1 MTDLTFEAEKHEY
14 RWDGEVVPSVTKILA
29 PLNDFDRIPFDVL
42 EFARERGS
50 AVHAAISLA
59 QADDLDE
66 DSLDPVIVPYV
77 EGWRLFMAE
86 TGFQPEEWERP
97 LYHPRYRYAGTFDA
111 VGMLGKTR
119 AVVDFKTGLE
129 VPLSVGPQLA
139 AYQQL
144 INTERQG
151 RNPVLARY
159 ACQLTG
165 EGGYRL
171 EQFTRPD
178 DWVAFQSLLNLWKW
192 RMNGAK

>member
-1 MTDLTFEAEKHEY
+1 MSNEGLAFNELLHEY
-14 RWDGEVVPSVTKILA
+14 RWDGATVPSVTQILA
-29 PLNDFDRIPFDVL
+29 PLNDFARVPFDVL

-50 AVHAAISLA
+50 AVHAAIALA

-77 EGWRLFMAE
+77 AGWRLFMEE
-86 TGFQPEEWERP
+86 TRFVAEEWERP

-111 VGMLGKTR
+111 AGLLGKTR

-159 ACQLTG
+159 ACQLPG
-165 EGGYRL
+165 DGGYRL

-178 DWVAFQSLLNLWKW
+178 DWVAFQSLLNLFRW
-192 RMNGAK
+192 RQFR

>member
-1 MTDLTFEAEKHEY
+1 MSNEGLAFNELLHEY
-14 RWDGEVVPSVTKILA
+14 RWDGATVPSVTQILA
-29 PLNDFDRIPFDVL
+29 PLNDFARVPFDVL
-42 EFARERGS
+42 EFARARGS
-50 AVHAAISLA
+50 AVHAAIALA
-59 QADDLDE
+59 QSDDLDE

-77 EGWRLFMAE
+77 AGWRLFMEE
-86 TGFQPEEWERP
+86 TRFVAEEWERP

-111 VGMLGKTR
+111 AGLLWKTR

-159 ACQLTG
+159 AVQLTG
-165 EGGYRL
+165 GGGYKL

-178 DWVAFQSLLNLWKW
+178 DWVAFQSLLNLFRW
-192 RMNGAK
+192 RQFR